1 MSLFK
6 KKCEY
11 CKEKI
16 EKDKEMKKDVK
27 VPGFIGTKKK
37 DFCCSGHAEGYEKE
51 VEEHLK
57 KPKKGGC
64 CCG

>member
-16 EKDKEMKKDVK
+16 DKGKEIFRNVKDTV
-27 VPGFIGTKKK
+27 FIGTKQRA
-37 DFCCSGHAEGYEKE
+37 FCCGEHADSYEKE
-51 VEEHLK
+51 VK
-57 KPKKGGC
+57 DCCKGSKGGC
-64 CCG
+64 CG